1 VPCNGRMS
9 TTGPHARGCVG
20 SPFLPR
26 AGAARTND
34 LLYEWSSQL
43 TVWIYSNV
51 ERELAAIRG
60 AASIND
66 MSPLSKLEISG
77 PDAAGF
83 VARLVTRDT
92 SGLDVG
98 RAYYAPWCDERG
110 KLVGDGIVFRP
121 GEQLYRISAGS
132 SLVWFEHVAGD
143 LDVQI
148 EDVSEQWGILA
159 LQGPNSTALLERA
172 TGQSW
177 RDLRFSR
184 IRDTAIAGA
193 PVVVTRQGFTG
204 EVGYELW
211 VGSADACAM
220 WDAIVAAGDGLGLD
234 PAGERA
240 IDVARVEA
248 GLLLCSC
255 EYTTAGPDRVAVV
268 GPIDDGIASPYAMGL
283 GRLVDLDGEAFVGR
297 DALRAEVAAGGPDSL
312 LVGLELDW
320 RALGALAEQAGRLS
334 GVRAE
339 VSWVPLRLQ
348 HRGRPAGR
356 ATSATWSPTLGKLIA
371 FGSVPR
377 DLAKPGATV
386 DVLWDADGVAG
397 PVPATVVELP
407 FVELR
412 RAS

>member
-1 VPCNGRMS
+1 MS
-9 TTGPHARGCVG
+9 TTSPHANVRVG

-26 AGAARTND
+26 AAEARTND
-34 LLYEWSSQL
+34 LLYEWSSHL
-43 TVWIYSNV
+43 TVWIYSDV
-51 ERELAAIRG
+51 ERELAAIRS

-66 MSPLSKLEISG
+66 MSPLSKLEITG
-77 PDAAGF
+77 PDAPAF

-98 RAYYAPWCDERG
+98 RAYYAPWCDEHG
-110 KLVGDGIVFRP
+110 KLVGDGIVFRH
-121 GEQLYRISAGS
+121 EAHRYRISAGP
-132 SLVWFEHVAGD
+132 SLAWFEHVAGD

-172 TGQSW
+172 TGETW
-177 RDLRFSR
+177 GDLRFSR
-184 IRDTAIAGA
+184 IRQTTIGGA
-193 PVVVTRQGFTG
+193 AVDVTRQGFTG

-211 VGSADACAM
+211 VGRDDAPAM
-220 WDAIVAAGDGLGLD
+220 WDAIVAAGEGLGLE

-255 EYTTAGPDRVAVV
+255 EYTTAGPDGVAVV
-268 GPIDDGIASPYAMGL
+268 GPIGDGLASPYAMGL
-283 GRLVDLDGEAFVGR
+283 GRLVDLDGEDFVGR
-297 DALRAEVAAGGPDSL
+297 DALRAEVERGGPDTV

-320 RALGALAEQAGRLS
+320 RALNALAEQAGRPS

-339 VSWVPLRLQ
+339 VSWIPAPLRHDGQ
-348 HRGRPAGR
+348 PAGR
-356 ATSATWSPTLGKLIA
+356 ATSVTWSPSTGRLIA
-371 FGSVPR
+371 FGSVAR
-377 DLAKPGATV
+377 AASEPGTTV
-386 DVLWDADGVAG
+386 EVLWDADGVQG

-407 FVELR
+407 FVDIR